1 LQALSVA
8 WDTRPE
14 SEGGQRWYHLYPD
27 EYIAA
32 GDPLHW
38 TGGFFNWN
46 TSCAECHSTDVE
58 KRYNVANDRFDT
70 HYEQID
76 VGCEACH
83 GAGSDHV
90 ALAEAGSLSPAQTG
104 FAMSLK
110 ARGTWQWAEGTDIAR
125 RSEPLTSNHQIDS
138 CARCHA
144 RRGTLG
150 EYHPGKPLLDTHRL
164 AIIEEPL
171 YWPDGQIRDEV
182 YVYGSFIQSK
192 MHQAG
197 VACTNCHNPHSN
209 QLMVEG
215 NGVCTQCHL
224 ASTYDNPTHHRHQ
237 ITSAGSACVDCHMPS
252 QLYMGVDSRRD
263 HSMRIP
269 RPDLSMSTGAP
280 NACNQCHTGRSADW
294 AYSALL
300 DWGVRF
306 ADRRNHPARAFHAA
320 GRGDVR
326 AAPVLLE
333 TANNAKNTPMLR
345 ASAIT
350 QLGRL
355 LPERLMPSLPL
366 WLESDDPLI
375 RMAAAEAALQLSP
388 EQQLERVLPLSE
400 DPVLAVRMVAAE
412 QLAGLMPPKARRLTP
427 ATSKS
432 SEQQANVEEQP
443 EAADP
448 LDALFAEYV
457 HVQSQHLDMPSVL
470 TQLSGFQ
477 QARGDAE
484 GAEALLVAAL
494 KKNPQASASR
504 VNLVDLYRA
513 QGKEEA
519 ARATLERGVELNQE
533 DASLWFSLALLE
545 VRGGNGEAA
554 LAALETAASLE
565 ETPSYYHYV
574 YAVAQHD
581 QGRPEEAIKTLKAAN
596 RAAPGQPNVIA
607 ALMQYSQLAGDMQAA
622 QRYQTELRNTAQA
635 AGVQ

>member
-1 LQALSVA
+1 
-8 WDTRPE
+8 
-14 SEGGQRWYHLYPD
+14 
-27 EYIAA
+27 
-32 GDPLHW
+32 
-38 TGGFFNWN
+38 
-46 TSCAECHSTDVE
+46 
-58 KRYNVANDRFDT
+58 
-70 HYEQID
+70 
-76 VGCEACH
+76 
-83 GAGSDHV
+83 
-90 ALAEAGSLSPAQTG
+90 
-104 FAMSLK
+104 
-110 ARGTWQWAEGTDIAR
+110 
-125 RSEPLTSNHQIDS
+125 
-138 CARCHA
+138 
-144 RRGTLG
+144 LG

-209 QLMVEG
+209 QLVVEG
-215 NGVCTQCHL
+215 NGVCAQCHL

-280 NACNQCHTGRSADW
+280 NACNQCHTDRSADW
-294 AYSALL
+294 AYSALV

-333 TANNAKNTPMLR
+333 TANNGNNTAMLR

-355 LPERLMPSLPL
+355 LPERLIPSLPL

-375 RMAAAEAALQLSP
+375 RLAAAEAAGQLPP
-388 EQQLERVLPLSE
+388 EQQRESVLSLSE

-412 QLAGLMPPKARRLTP
+412 QLAGLVPPTTP
-427 ATSKS
+427 ANDSATPGLPGQPPSAERRPLTSG
-432 SEQQANVEEQP
+432 
-443 EAADP
+443 P
-448 LDALFAEYV
+448 LDSIFDEYV
-457 HVQSQHLDMPSVL
+457 RVQSQHLDMPSVL

-504 VNLVDLYRA
+504 VNLADLYRA

-519 ARATLERGVELNQE
+519 ARATLERGVQLNQE